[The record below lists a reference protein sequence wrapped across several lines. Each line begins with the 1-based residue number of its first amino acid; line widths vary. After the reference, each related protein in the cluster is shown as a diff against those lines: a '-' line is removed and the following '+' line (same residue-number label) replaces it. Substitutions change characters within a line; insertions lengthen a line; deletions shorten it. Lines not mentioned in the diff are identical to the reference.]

1 MQVAYKI
8 VVNGSNITE
17 LIADRL
23 LSAEI
28 TDQAGVKSDR
38 LTLTIDDRD
47 QRLEVPPTGAKI
59 EVSLGYVG
67 QALVR
72 MGSYVVDE
80 VDLSGP
86 GREMVVRANAV
97 DMTGGIKAPRERSWP
112 DVTMGNLVRTIAGE
126 HGLTPAIATELAARS
141 LGHIDQT
148 ESDMQL
154 LQRVCAEQGA
164 TCKVADGRLV
174 VASRAA
180 GKTTTGSSLPEAAIS
195 AGDCES
201 WSATLADRSKY
212 KSVRAYYQD
221 VGKAKRTGVTA
232 GKGSPVLSLKNTYAT
247 KDAAQQAAQSKFK
260 ALGSGTRKARIN
272 GLIGNPEM
280 SAERLATLS
289 GFRAGIDGDGWVIN
303 SVTHTF
309 SGDGYLCSLELESSG

>member
-67 QALVR
+67 KALVR

-86 GREMVVRANAV
+86 GREMVIRANAV

-112 DVTMGNLVRTIAGE
+112 DATLGNLARTIASE
-126 HGLTPAIATELAARS
+126 HGLVPAIANELAARN

-180 GKTTTGSSLPEAAIS
+180 GKTATGSSMPAAVIS

-247 KDAAQQAAQSKFK
+247 KDEAQQAAQSKLK

-272 GLIGNPEM
+272 GLIGDPEV

-289 GFRAGIDGDGWVIN
+289 GFRAGIDGSGWVIN